1 MSSEQEARTKRIVDS
16 AIALAEVGGFDAVR
30 LRDIASHA
38 NVALGTVY
46 KRFDS
51 KEDILLAA
59 LNQELGLLEQVAVL
73 TSPSGRGYIERL
85 NMLFE
90 LCSRGFFLKPNL
102 ARATLRASTSGNRA
116 IGEKVEAFHK
126 RITELLTSTLV
137 EWDEDDELQAF
148 DPERLQTFVFL
159 SSQLWFSALVGWMS
173 GFFDEQ
179 QVMSQVR
186 TGVTWLAKGFE
197 SGV

>member
-16 AIALAEVGGFDAVR
+16 AIALAEEGGFEAVR

-46 KRFDS
+46 KRFAS

-73 TSPSGRGYIERL
+73 TPPSGKGYVERL
-85 NMLFE
+85 NLLFG

-102 ARATLRASTSGNRA
+102 ARATLRASTSGNSA
-116 IGEKVEAFHK
+116 ISDKVEAFHK
-126 RITELLTSTLV
+126 RITSLLTKTLI
-137 EWDEDDELQAF
+137 EWDVDNELDAF
-148 DPERLQTFVFL
+148 DSDRLETFVFL
-159 SSQLWFSALVGWMS
+159 SSQLWFSALVGWMT

-179 QVMSQVR
+179 QVMDQVH
-186 TGVTWLAKGFE
+186 TGVIWFSKGFE
-197 SGV
+197 SDA